1 MGCCTSTQ
9 SKQKK
14 ESDLDKAKKQAD
26 IVADLHDP
34 VKFYGDEEIKSGK
47 ENGMKSEEAQS

>member
-9 SKQKK
+9 SEQKK

-26 IVADLHDP
+26 IVADHHYP
-34 VKFYGDEEIKSGK
+34 VKLYGDEQIKSDK